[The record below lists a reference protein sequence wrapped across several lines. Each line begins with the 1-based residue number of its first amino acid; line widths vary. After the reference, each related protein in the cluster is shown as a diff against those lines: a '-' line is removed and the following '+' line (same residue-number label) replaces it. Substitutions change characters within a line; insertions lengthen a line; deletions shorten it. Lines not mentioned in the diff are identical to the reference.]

1 MKKEL
6 FRKGSPFTK
15 ATAAVLS
22 LTLAF
27 GMTPAL
33 ALAQPT
39 NEGGGTL
46 SLEPNAVTL
55 QDGTYSLTLTSS
67 TGMVNPDA
75 SGDNAPQIVVKGDSA
90 YLIFSEST
98 AKDANNYPKY
108 DGAWLGKRSEAPS
121 ATASDVVNGIA
132 ITDDEDAVVG
142 MTFVL
147 PTTKAAIESA
157 LNDSSDIDAYFCVR
171 YSNKYINSSG
181 ETDKASTW
189 MGSNDNYF
197 TFSNV
202 VWQSS
207 STDVPSS
214 DSDDPDATTTIEQID
229 ADNITN
235 TTDMFKVA
243 AAQIETTNGKSNLR
257 FTLSGS
263 SYVELFMGTYEQC
276 VANGDGTQD
285 KGNNTWIHGVTD
297 PITLSDGKAEFVIPL
312 AQGSGN
318 YAITSISN
326 THYQKYL
333 AGTEKIGQCMYPRY
347 IKVDADELTLE
358 AGDYS
363 ATTTLTVTS
372 SGAIP
377 RITASTLDTVGGPAS
392 NNYSETLNLT
402 TDAAAA
408 YVGTAEAAA
417 TATEGVAAAADGKI
431 TICLTKNN
439 RGGTYA
445 AEGGWTGV
453 TALALKDANGTW
465 VDTTTKVDK
474 ATKTLTVEG
483 PDASLEK
490 GQYNITASINK
501 ESDHT
506 QFTMYKI
513 GDAALMVTDEGMT
526 LRLKISYGS
535 YKGIF
540 MGPVA
545 EATLDKTIM
554 GTPTTDGFFEYS
566 IPVTADM
573 LNAATSISLLKKD
586 GKTFY
591 TNNALEL
598 SLTNVS
604 KQEGISSAAQAVIDA
619 INELPAV
626 QSVTSDDGAA
636 IRAARSAYDKLWDLR
651 KPEVTN
657 YSKLVAVEEAYAKI
671 PIVWPALDTNYGQ
684 LNMTDDP
691 YYRVAYTDNN
701 STLRVKLYVDT
712 RNYNRAFALPE
723 SEVTAETTGGTITAV
738 ANSDAGIVGANTTGL
753 VLHEVQLGKTYTY
766 TLAKIVDGELKA
778 TKEISFTIPSFRKAL
793 EANTYAMELQSDCA
807 ALNGVAASV
816 TSDGASMTANVTPNA
831 AGAITKM
838 FAGTA
843 EAAAAATEGVIEP
856 DAQGAF
862 TIPVAQADVPLSFA
876 VYDGSKWTDQRIQI
890 VANEQTQSVIQAIQ
904 NIYRDGVDDSG
915 KALTRDSYWDIYP
928 ADRDAVNAANVAYQ
942 KLSDEQKLVVGQS
955 NASELL
961 HAVAMFKS
969 ADSVSAEID
978 ALPSTPAE
986 VKTQEQKDAINAVKE
1001 HYDTCGD
1008 NIFDWYPQG
1017 DTGASIQDSYVQKLI
1032 SQENRDKLNNLYN
1045 AIEYG
1050 LFDISLSKE
1059 TVKPGDTFT
1068 AEIIAYTP
1076 FVLSCAQFNI
1086 AADSNNVKLVSIEKG
1101 TGLALDAQ
1109 GSFNATVESGLVSF
1123 YGNSANAENGIVV
1136 ATATFQAVSEG
1147 ETSVLLNNLE
1157 CGTSGNTFDKTDVKA
1172 NSYDVTVAYPG
1183 DFNVSKTPY
1192 VAASNM
1198 KLVTFVGTVNEGE
1211 VPTCKGTSMYKLGD
1225 SYVMLASA
1233 ADATSLTRADFDITE
1248 GTAQVVS
1255 VDGDINKNGKVNIVD
1270 AQLAYDIARG
1280 VYTNFKAITQ
1290 EGYLKADVNGDATID
1305 ATDAFAIQYYAL
1317 YGKFGA

>member
-46 SLEPNAVTL
+46 SFETNAVTL
-55 QDGTYSLTLTSS
+55 QDGTYSGTIEQDFDMFTSG
-67 TGMVNPDA
+67 TVAAEPYVVV
-75 SGDNAPQIVVKGDSA
+75 SGDNAYLVYSSSNNRVYPEIAWAKTSDLDQNGNLPEGTQTFNGIPVLQDGVEELDMSSDTAAKACLKGFTYVMTIDKTALQTALGSGSGTYTSPNFLVRYMKGNSDPYDGDWYASKSDHAFRISNLTKTSDSTTVPEAPKNPVDSDGSGDS
-90 YLIFSEST
+90 E
-98 AKDANNYPKY
+98 
-108 DGAWLGKRSEAPS
+108 
-121 ATASDVVNGIA
+121 
-132 ITDDEDAVVG
+132 
-142 MTFVL
+142 
-147 PTTKAAIESA
+147 
-157 LNDSSDIDAYFCVR
+157 
-171 YSNKYINSSG
+171 
-181 ETDKASTW
+181 
-189 MGSNDNYF
+189 
-197 TFSNV
+197 
-202 VWQSS
+202 
-207 STDVPSS
+207 
-214 DSDDPDATTTIEQID
+214 TTIHPID
-229 ADNITN
+229 ADSITN

-326 THYQKYL
+326 NHYQKYL

-439 RGGTYA
+439 FGGVYA

-545 EATLDKTIM
+545 KATLDKTIM

-636 IRAARSAYDKLWDLR
+636 IRAARSDYDKLWDLR

-876 VYDGSKWTDQRIQI
+876 VYDGTKWSDQRIQI
-890 VANEQTQSVIQAIQ
+890 VANEQTQSVIQTIQ

-915 KALTRDSYWDIYP
+915 NALSRASYWDIYP

-986 VKTQEQKDAINAVKE
+986 VKTQEQKDAIKAAKE

-1017 DTGASIQDSYVQKLI
+1017 DQGASIQDNYVQKLI
-1032 SQENRDKLNNLYN
+1032 SQENRDKLSNLYN
-1045 AIEYG
+1045 AIKY
-1050 LFDISLSKE
+1050 D
-1059 TVKPGDTFT
+1059 FT
-1068 AEIIAYTP
+1068 
-1076 FVLSCAQFNI
+1076 
-1086 AADSNNVKLVSIEKG
+1086 
-1101 TGLALDAQ
+1101 
-1109 GSFNATVESGLVSF
+1109 
-1123 YGNSANAENGIVV
+1123 
-1136 ATATFQAVSEG
+1136 VSE
-1147 ETSVLLNNLE
+1147 TS
-1157 CGTSGNTFDKTDVKA
+1157 
-1172 NSYDVTVAYPG
+1172 
-1183 DFNVSKTPY
+1183 Y
-1192 VAASNM
+1192 VEASNM

-1233 ADATSLTRADFDITE
+1233 ADAAALAYADFDITE
-1248 GTAQVVS
+1248 GTAQVIS
-1255 VDGDINKNGKVNIVD
+1255 VDGDINKNGNVNIVD

-1280 VYTNFKAITQ
+1280 VYTDFKAITQ
-1290 EGYLKADVNGDATID
+1290 EGYLKADVNGDASVD
-1305 ATDAFAIQYYAL
+1305 AADAFAIQYYAL

>member
-46 SLEPNAVTL
+46 SFETNAVTL

-67 TGMVNPDA
+67 AGMVNPDQT
-75 SGDNAPQIVVKGDSA
+75 GDNASKIVVNGDTA

-189 MGSNDNYF
+189 MGSDDNYF

-445 AEGGWTGV
+445 ANDGWSGEV
-453 TALALKDANGTW
+453 ALALKDANGTW

-501 ESDHT
+501 ESNHT
-506 QFTMYKI
+506 QFTMCKVS
-513 GDAALMVTDEGMT
+513 DAALFVTDEGMT
-526 LRLKISYGS
+526 LRFKISTNN

-540 MGPVA
+540 MGA
-545 EATLDKTIM
+545 AADATLEKTIM
-554 GTPTTDGFFEYS
+554 GTSTSDGFYMFDV
-566 IPVTADM
+566 PVTEDM
-573 LNAATSISLLKKD
+573 LNTATPVTILKKD
-586 GKTFY
+586 GKNFY

-598 SLTNVS
+598 SLTDVA
-604 KQEGISSAAQAVIDA
+604 KQEGASPAAQAIIDT
-619 INELPAV
+619 INTLPAAEN
-626 QSVTSDDGAA
+626 VTLDDGAT
-636 IRAARSAYDKLWDLR
+636 IRSARSAYDALMDFR
-651 KPEVTN
+651 KDEVTN

-671 PIVWPALDTNYGQ
+671 PIVWPSLSTGYDQ
-684 LNMTDDP
+684 LNLTDDP
-691 YYRVAYTDNN
+691 YYRVAYNDNN
-701 STLRVKLYVDT
+701 TNIFVQLYVDT
-712 RNYNRAFALPE
+712 RNYNRAFALPAT
-723 SEVTAETTGGTITAV
+723 EVTAETTGGTLTAITD
-738 ANSDAGIVGANTTGL
+738 SDAGRINFTVK
-753 VLHEVQLGKTYTY
+753 EVQLGKTYTY
-766 TLAKIVDGELKA
+766 TLAKIVDGKLEA

-793 EANTYAMELQSDCA
+793 EADTYAMTLQSDCA

-816 TSDGASMTANVTPNA
+816 TSDGASMTATVTPNTT
-831 AGAITKM
+831 GTITKM

-843 EAAAAATEGVIEP
+843 EAAAAATEGVITP
-856 DAQGAF
+856 NAQGAF
-862 TIPVAQADVPLSFA
+862 EIPVAKANIPLSLA
-876 VYDGSKWTDQRIQI
+876 VFDGTKWSDQRIQI

-915 KALTRDSYWDIYP
+915 KALTRASYWDIYP

-986 VKTQEQKDAINAVKE
+986 VKTQEQVNAIHAAKI
-1001 HYDTCGD
+1001 HYDNCGD

-1017 DTGASIQDSYVQKLI
+1017 SSGASVQDNYVQKLI
-1032 SQENRDKLNNLYN
+1032 SSEKVTKLTELYK
-1045 AIEYG
+1045 AVLYE
-1050 LFDISLSKE
+1050 LKLSVSESEVQLGK
-1059 TVKPGDTFT
+1059 TVKVDIV
-1068 AEIIAYTP
+1068 ASAP
-1076 FVLSCAQFNI
+1076 FALSCAQFKI
-1086 AADSNNVKLVSIEKG
+1086 ASSDKLKLISIEQG
-1101 TGLALDAQ
+1101 SSLALDADPAK
-1109 GSFNATVESGLVSF
+1109 GSFEATIDSGMVSF
-1123 YGNSANAENGIVV
+1123 YGNTANPASGIVV
-1136 ATATFQAVSEG
+1136 ATATFEAMSEG
-1147 ETSVLLNNLE
+1147 DATVSVSDAVF
-1157 CGTSGNTFDKTDVKA
+1157 GMSGNAPDVEDIVLPSAAKI
-1172 NSYDVTVAYPG
+1172 TVAYAG

-1192 VAASNM
+1192 VETSNM

-1211 VPTCKGTSMYKLGD
+1211 VPTMKGTPMYKLGD

-1233 ADATSLTRADFDITE
+1233 ADATTLTRADFGITE
-1248 GTAQVVS
+1248 GAAQVVS
-1255 VDGDINKNGKVNIVD
+1255 VDGDINQNGNVNIVD

-1280 VYTNFKAITQ
+1280 VYTDFEALTQ
-1290 EGYLKADVNGDATID
+1290 EGYLKADVNGDASVD
-1305 ATDAFAIQYYAL
+1305 AADALAIQYFAL

>member
-46 SLEPNAVTL
+46 SFETNAVTL
-55 QDGTYSLTLTSS
+55 QDGTYSGTIEQDYGMLTSG
-67 TGMVNPDA
+67 TVAAEPYVVV
-75 SGDNAPQIVVKGDSA
+75 SGDNAYLVYSSSNNRVYPEIAWAKTSDLDQNGNLPEGTQTFNGIPVLQDGVDELDMSSDTAAKACLKGFTYVMTIDKTALQTALGSGSGTYTSPNFLVRYMKGNSDPYDGDWYASKSDYAFRISNLTKTSDSTTVPEAPKNPVDSDGSGDS
-90 YLIFSEST
+90 E
-98 AKDANNYPKY
+98 
-108 DGAWLGKRSEAPS
+108 
-121 ATASDVVNGIA
+121 
-132 ITDDEDAVVG
+132 
-142 MTFVL
+142 
-147 PTTKAAIESA
+147 
-157 LNDSSDIDAYFCVR
+157 
-171 YSNKYINSSG
+171 
-181 ETDKASTW
+181 
-189 MGSNDNYF
+189 
-197 TFSNV
+197 
-202 VWQSS
+202 
-207 STDVPSS
+207 
-214 DSDDPDATTTIEQID
+214 TTIHPID
-229 ADNITN
+229 ADSITN
-235 TTDMFKVA
+235 TTGMFKVA

-263 SYVELFMGTYEQC
+263 SVVELFLGTYEEC
-276 VANGDGTQD
+276 VANGDGTKD
-285 KGNNTWIHGVTD
+285 NGSDTWIHGVTS
-297 PITLSDGKAEFVIPL
+297 PITLSAGLAEFVIPL
-312 AQGSGN
+312 AQGSGT

-326 THYQKYL
+326 SHYQSYL
-333 AGTEKIGQCMYPRY
+333 TGTEPLSRCMYPRY
-347 IKVDADELTLE
+347 IKVDADNLTLE
-358 AGDYS
+358 AGDYTAVNDLS
-363 ATTTLTVTS
+363 VTVQGS
-372 SGAIP
+372 VPS
-377 RITASTLDTVGGPAS
+377 ITKASLETIGGPNS
-392 NNYSETLNLT
+392 NNYAENLT
-402 TDAAAA
+402 LTTEAAAA

-417 TATEGVAAAADGKI
+417 TATEGVVNAQNGSLTI
-431 TICLTKNN
+431 TLTGNN
-439 RGGTYA
+439 YGGSGT
-445 AEGGWTGV
+445 EFTGV
-453 TALALKDANGTW
+453 TALALKDASGTW
-465 VDTTTKVDK
+465 VDTTTMVDK
-474 ATKTLTVEG
+474 ATKTLTVFEQ
-483 PDASLEK
+483 

-501 ESDHT
+501 DSDHT
-506 QFTMYKI
+506 AYSMCKI
-513 GDAALMVTDEGMT
+513 SDAALFVTDEGMT
-526 LRLKISYGS
+526 LRFKISTSS

-540 MGPVA
+540 LGLVA
-545 EATLDKTIM
+545 EATLEETIM
-554 GTPTTDGFFEYS
+554 GTSTSDGFYMFDV
-566 IPVTADM
+566 PVTENM
-573 LNAATSISLLKKD
+573 LNTATPVTILKKD

-591 TNNALEL
+591 TNAAYALEL
-598 SLTNVS
+598 SLTNVA
-604 KQEGISSAAQAVIDA
+604 KQEGASPAAQAIIDT
-619 INELPAV
+619 IDTLPAAE
-626 QSVTSDDGAA
+626 SVTSDDGAA

-856 DAQGAF
+856 DVQGAF

-915 KALTRDSYWDIYP
+915 KALTRESYWDIYP

-986 VKTQEQKDAINAVKE
+986 VKTQEQKDAIKAAKK

-1032 SQENRDKLNNLYN
+1032 SQENRDKLSNLYN
-1045 AIEYG
+1045 AIKY
-1050 LFDISLSKE
+1050 D
-1059 TVKPGDTFT
+1059 FT
-1068 AEIIAYTP
+1068 
-1076 FVLSCAQFNI
+1076 
-1086 AADSNNVKLVSIEKG
+1086 
-1101 TGLALDAQ
+1101 
-1109 GSFNATVESGLVSF
+1109 
-1123 YGNSANAENGIVV
+1123 
-1136 ATATFQAVSEG
+1136 VSE
-1147 ETSVLLNNLE
+1147 TS
-1157 CGTSGNTFDKTDVKA
+1157 
-1172 NSYDVTVAYPG
+1172 
-1183 DFNVSKTPY
+1183 Y
-1192 VAASNM
+1192 VEASNM

-1233 ADATSLTRADFDITE
+1233 ADAAALAYADFDITE
-1248 GTAQVVS
+1248 GTAQVIS
-1255 VDGDINKNGKVNIVD
+1255 VDGDINKNGNVNIVD

-1280 VYTNFKAITQ
+1280 VYTDFKAITQ
-1290 EGYLKADVNGDATID
+1290 EGYLKADVNGDASVD